1 MLIMSRGGGVS
12 DGHQAAAVRLL
23 LDIMSSIMRRAR
35 IAPASILRLRK
46 GWSGSLSMARA
57 AAPQPPPVRVAAF
70 AGRDRIRYSA
80 IVRTTLEVG
89 RVSPP
94 PPGPFTSLRTCSS

>member
-46 GWSGSLSMARA
+46 GWSGSLSMARCCA
-57 AAPQPPPVRVAAF
+57 STTTCTGGRFRRARQNTLL
-70 AGRDRIRYSA
+70 RDRA
-80 IVRTTLEVG
+80 HDA
-89 RVSPP
+89 
-94 PPGPFTSLRTCSS
+94 